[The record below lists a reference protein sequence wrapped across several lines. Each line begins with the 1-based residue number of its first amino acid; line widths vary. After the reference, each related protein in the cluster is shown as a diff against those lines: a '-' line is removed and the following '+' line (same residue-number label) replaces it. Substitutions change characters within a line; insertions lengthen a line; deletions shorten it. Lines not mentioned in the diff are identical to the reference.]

1 MSTGEKVPV
10 SFQSRELSFRV
21 SQLTRDRLQRLAV
34 TLLVVRAIPSCPL
47 ALRVT
52 VARLGS
58 LLERMRGT
66 GVLDARSFQA
76 ADNSPQVRSPNRT
89 CRRQV
94 RGRRA
99 RVVIVIERRRAA
111 FAGSTADIGAAR
123 RAFTEPRVGKGRG
136 QNRSPDPPRWPRRGF
151 LPRPPACRR
160 GLHLR
165 PGQRE
170 HPHRP
175 PLLPQSRQGA
185 MPALRPSDCA
195 DLNDAGSNHTSY
207 TITSR
212 SPRAPWPTCA
222 VSAVRSS
229 CFLNG
234 STGIVLCSTI
244 LLESGETPSRVR
256 WSSDARPSRH
266 SCLAALESE
275 QRQLA
280 EQHERN

>member
-10 SFQSRELSFRV
+10 SFQSRELSFRA
-21 SQLTRDRLQRLAV
+21 SLLTRNRLQRLAV

-66 GVLDARSFQA
+66 GVLDARSLQA
-76 ADNSPQVRSPNRT
+76 ADHSPQVRLRNRT

-94 RGRRA
+94 RCRRA

-111 FAGSTADIGAAR
+111 FAGSAAGIGAAS
-123 RAFTEPRVGKGRG
+123 RAFTEPRVGKGCG
-136 QNRSPDPPRWPRRGF
+136 QDRSPDPPRWPPRGF

-160 GLHLR
+160 SLRLR

-185 MPALRPSDCA
+185 MPALRSSDCA
-195 DLNDAGSNHTSY
+195 DLNDAGSNHTFH
-207 TITSR
+207 
-212 SPRAPWPTCA
+212 SPHNHFPVPARAMA
-222 VSAVRSS
+222 
-229 CFLNG
+229 
-234 STGIVLCSTI
+234 VLC
-244 LLESGETPSRVR
+244 RFR
-256 WSSDARPSRH
+256 W
-266 SCLAALESE
+266 
-275 QRQLA
+275 
-280 EQHERN
+280 